1 MDGID
6 PCAVLGVPASATA
19 EDIKRAYRARLL
31 ATHPD
36 RGGRREDAE
45 AVIVAFQQL
54 QARRPNPFAPR
65 TTASTLYNP
74 VLCANSGLSA
84 PKARRKPQRVSFAAV
99 LAEVQMAQGSQ
110 R

>member
-6 PCAVLGVPASATA
+6 PCAVLGVQPSATA

-45 AVIVAFQQL
+45 AVITAFRQL
-54 QARRPNPFAPR
+54 QRKRPNPFAPR
-65 TTASTLYNP
+65 QTALYTA
-74 VLCANSGLSA
+74 VLCVDR
-84 PKARRKPQRVSFAAV
+84 PRIRRSPRREPVKTFAAV
-99 LAEVQMAQGSQ
+99 LAEVQAQGSH

>member
-6 PCAVLGVPASATA
+6 PCAVLGVPTSATA

-36 RGGRREDAE
+36 RGGKREEAE
-45 AVIVAFQQL
+45 AVIVAFRQL
-54 QARRPNPFAPR
+54 QRRRPNPFAPR
-65 TTASTLYNP
+65 PAPASTRVLYDSP
-74 VLCANSGLSA
+74 
-84 PKARRKPQRVSFAAV
+84 PRRHQPRRQSFAEV
-99 LAEVQMAQGSQ
+99 LAEVQGSH

>member
-6 PCAVLGVPASATA
+6 PCAVLGVPASATT

-36 RGGRREDAE
+36 RGGRREEAE
-45 AVIVAFQQL
+45 AVIAAFRRL
-54 QARRPNPFAPR
+54 QHKRPNPFLP
-65 TTASTLYNP
+65 P
-74 VLCANSGLSA
+74 VLCANPGPLA
-84 PKARRKPQRVSFAAV
+84 PKTRRKPRFADV
-99 LAEVQMAQGSQ
+99 LASVQLAQGSQ

>member
-6 PCAVLGVPASATA
+6 PCAVLGVSASATA

-36 RGGRREDAE
+36 RGGRREEAE
-45 AVIVAFQQL
+45 AVIDAFRRL
-54 QARRPNPFAPR
+54 QHRRPNPFVPR
-65 TTASTLYNP
+65 GPRAYSP
-74 VLCANSGLSA
+74 VLCANPGRIA
-84 PKARRKPQRVSFAAV
+84 PKTRRKPSFAEV
-99 LAEVQMAQGSQ
+99 LAEVQGSH

>member
-31 ATHPD
+31 ATHPH
-36 RGGRREDAE
+36 RGGKREEAE
-45 AVIVAFQQL
+45 AVIAAFRQL
-54 QARRPNPFAPR
+54 QRKRPNPFAPR
-65 TTASTLYNP
+65 TTPAPSTVLYD
-74 VLCANSGLSA
+74 SH
-84 PKARRKPQRVSFAAV
+84 RRPHRTRRVSFADV
-99 LAEVQMAQGSQ
+99 LAEVQGSQ

>member
-36 RGGRREDAE
+36 RGGNREDAE
-45 AVIVAFQQL
+45 AVIDAFRQL
-54 QARRPNPFAPR
+54 QRRRPNPFAPR
-65 TTASTLYNP
+65 VVPEPTTVLYDSRP
-74 VLCANSGLSA
+74 VRRHRA
-84 PKARRKPQRVSFAAV
+84 ARPQTPSFADV
-99 LAEVQMAQGSQ
+99 LRQVQAGSQ

>member
-6 PCAVLGVPASATA
+6 PCAVLGIRPSATA

-36 RGGRREDAE
+36 RGGKREDAE
-45 AVIVAFQQL
+45 AVIGAFRQL
-54 QARRPNPFAPR
+54 QRKRPNPFLP
-65 TTASTLYNP
+65 P
-74 VLCANSGLSA
+74 VVTVERDRCRPQA
-84 PKARRKPQRVSFAAV
+84 ARRRPVRKSFAAV
-99 LAEVQMAQGSQ
+99 LADVQLAQGIQ

>member
-6 PCAVLGVPASATA
+6 PCAVLGVSASATA

-36 RGGRREDAE
+36 RGGKREDAE
-45 AVIVAFQQL
+45 AVIAAFRHL
-54 QARRPNPFAPR
+54 ARRRPNPFAPR
-65 TTASTLYNP
+65 TTPEPTRVVYDSP
-74 VLCANSGLSA
+74 V
-84 PKARRKPQRVSFAAV
+84 RRHRPRRQTFAEV
-99 LAEVQMAQGSQ
+99 LAEVQAGSH